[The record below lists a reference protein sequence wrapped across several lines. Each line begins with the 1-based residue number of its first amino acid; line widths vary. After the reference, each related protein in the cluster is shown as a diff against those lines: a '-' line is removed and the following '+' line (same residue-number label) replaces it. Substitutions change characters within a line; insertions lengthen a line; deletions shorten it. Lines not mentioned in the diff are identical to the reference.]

1 MTTTTPPRADS
12 GAEQFLLRLDAP
24 PLSAVGRMMLGF
36 LILPA
41 ASALLGRP
49 ATGAT
54 LFVFFLAVMLS
65 LRVVPAVI
73 RKLLPF
79 SHATAAVWAARRQ
92 MAKRRDIYQWQKLF
106 WIGLGLVA
114 ELSLAARV
122 DRSQVWLAA
131 ACLCLGLAG
140 LVSARIG
147 GATGIAQQ
155 PARNGA

>member
-1 MTTTTPPRADS
+1 MNTMTPPRTES
-12 GAEQFLLRLDAP
+12 GMEQFLLRLDAP
-24 PLSAVGRMMLGF
+24 PLGAVCRLVLGF

-41 ASALLGRP
+41 SSALLGRP
-49 ATGAT
+49 ATGVT
-54 LFVFFLAVMLS
+54 LIAFFLAVLLS
-65 LRVVPAVI
+65 VRVVPAVI
-73 RKLLPF
+73 RKLVRF
-79 SHATAAVWAARRQ
+79 SAATAAVWAARRQ

-114 ELSLAARV
+114 SMSLAARV

-131 ACLCLGLAG
+131 ACLIVGLAG

-147 GATGIAQQ
+147 GAAGIAQE